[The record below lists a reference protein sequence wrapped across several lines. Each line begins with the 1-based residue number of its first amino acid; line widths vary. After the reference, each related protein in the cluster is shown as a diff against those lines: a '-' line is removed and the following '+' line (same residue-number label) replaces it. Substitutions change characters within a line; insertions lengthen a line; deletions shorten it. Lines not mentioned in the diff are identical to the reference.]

1 MLPESL
7 LLITGNAHKLRE
19 VQQVLPGVQGWDL
32 DLPEIQQT
40 DPRRVI
46 EAKLLEAARLSAS
59 PALMVEDTSLY
70 LAALGDLP
78 GPLTKWFIQ
87 PGALGL
93 DELVALAQRRGQ
105 PAARASTWLGLLLR
119 QNTNPGLQMFFFE
132 GSVSGQV
139 VAPRG
144 SQGFG
149 WDPIFVPAGST
160 LSFAEM
166 DAATKQRY
174 SMRSLALQALQAHF
188 EPELAKCAE

>member
-46 EAKLLEAARLSAS
+46 EAKLLEAARLSAA

-70 LAALGDLP
+70 LAALGELP

-87 PGALGL
+87 PGSLGL
-93 DELVALAQRRGQ
+93 EELVALARRRGQ
-105 PAARASTWLGLLLR
+105 TAARASTWLGLLLR

-132 GSVSGQV
+132 GSVNGQLV
-139 VAPRG
+139 PPRG

-160 LSFAEM
+160 LTFAEM
-166 DAATKQRY
+166 DANTKQCY
-174 SMRSLALQALQAHF
+174 SMRSLALKALIENF
-188 EPELAKCAE
+188 EPVS